1 MVEVAS
7 NDGYLLQHAVAAG
20 IPCLGIEPSVN
31 VGAAA
36 RKRGV
41 PTETAFLDEQLA
53 AAVRAGH
60 GPADLVVAN
69 NVYAHIPDLLGF
81 TRSLRGLLA
90 DDGWLSIEVHHAL
103 NLVSLGQFDT
113 IYHEHFQYYTVL
125 SAMRAL
131 ATAGLAV
138 VDVELIP
145 THGGSIRVWA
155 RPKESAGPRSER
167 VDDVLRVEEE
177 AGLHQVD
184 GYLQLRPRT
193 EAVRHELLRFLLDRR
208 AEGKR
213 VVGYGAPGKGNTLLN
228 YCGIRSD
235 LLEYTV
241 DRNPYKHGRF
251 TPGTRIPIHDPA
263 QIDKDRPEVVLALPW
278 NLETELTE
286 QLAYISEWG
295 GQLSFRCPRCM
306 PPPSRTSETTGGN
319 NMKVVL
325 FCGGYGMRMRDSAGD
340 GMPKPMQ
347 MVGPRPLIW
356 HVMRYYAH
364 FGHKEFIL
372 CLGYGASHIKNYFL
386 TYQEAASND
395 FAMRGG
401 HIQLMHSDISDWS
414 ITFVDTGLESAIGE
428 RLRRVREHLGG
439 GRVFPGQLRR
449 CADRR
454 AVGPR
459 DRGIPRVRGRRFDDG
474 RPAGVERFTVSR
486 SVKQVR

>member
-155 RPKESAGPRSER
+155 RPEESAGPRSER
-167 VDDVLRVEEE
+167 VADVLRIEEE

-241 DRNPYKHGRF
+241 DRNPVQARSVHPGDAHPDPRSGPDRQGPARRRARTALEPRDRADRATCLHHRVGR
-251 TPGTRIPIHDPA
+251 PTRLSAAHAAYRRDPEFRKP
-263 QIDKDRPEVVLALPW
+263 QEV
-278 NLETELTE
+278 N
-286 QLAYISEWG
+286 I
-295 GQLSFRCPRCM
+295 
-306 PPPSRTSETTGGN
+306 
-319 NMKVVL
+319 MKVVL
-325 FCGGYGMRMRDSAGD
+325 FCGGYGMRMRNS
-340 GMPKPMQ
+340 
-347 MVGPRPLIW
+347 
-356 HVMRYYAH
+356 
-364 FGHKEFIL
+364 
-372 CLGYGASHIKNYFL
+372 S
-386 TYQEAASND
+386 
-395 FAMRGG
+395 
-401 HIQLMHSDISDWS
+401 
-414 ITFVDTGLESAIGE
+414 
-428 RLRRVREHLGG
+428 
-439 GRVFPGQLRR
+439 
-449 CADRR
+449 
-454 AVGPR
+454 
-459 DRGIPRVRGRRFDDG
+459 
-474 RPAGVERFTVSR
+474 
-486 SVKQVR
+486 

>member
-1 MVEVAS
+1 M
-7 NDGYLLQHAVAAG
+7 
-20 IPCLGIEPSVN
+20 
-31 VGAAA
+31 
-36 RKRGV
+36 
-41 PTETAFLDEQLA
+41 
-53 AAVRAGH
+53 RAEH

-81 TRSLRGLLA
+81 TRSLRALLA

-103 NLVSLGQFDT
+103 NLVELGQFDT

-138 VDVELIP
+138 VDVELLA

-155 RPKESAGPRSER
+155 RPRSVRAPRVQR
-167 VDDVLRVEEE
+167 VDEVLRIEEE

-184 GYLQLRPRT
+184 GYLELRPRT
-193 EAVRHELLRFLLDRR
+193 EAIRQELLRFLLDCR

-251 TPGTRIPIHDPA
+251 TPGTRIPIYDPD
-263 QIDKDRPEVVLALPW
+263 QIDKDRPDVVLALPW
-278 NLETELTE
+278 NLEAELTE
-286 QLAYISEWG
+286 QLAYIAEWG
-295 GQLSFRCPRCM
+295 GQLVFPLPDAAYRQVSGAA
-306 PPPSRTSETTGGN
+306 SKEESSI
-319 NMKVVL
+319 MKVVL
-325 FCGGYGMRMRDSAGD
+325 FCGGYGMRMRDSSAETAC
-340 GMPKPMQ
+340 PSRCRWS
-347 MVGPRPLIW
+347 GPRPLIW

-395 FAMRGG
+395 FVMHGG
-401 HIQLMHSDISDWS
+401 QVELMHSDISDWS
-414 ITFVDTGLESAIGE
+414 ITFVDTGLESA
-428 RLRRVREHLGG
+428 
-439 GRVFPGQLRR
+439 
-449 CADRR
+449 DRR
-454 AVGPR
+454 AAAPGAPLPR
-459 DRGIPRVRGRRFDDG
+459 RTTSTSWPTT
-474 RPAGVERFTVSR
+474 PTC
-486 SVKQVR
+486 